1 MKQIIDYFY
10 LNQDFKYKDF
20 NAGLSPTLDAD
31 CFIGVRTPIL
41 RDYAKKIYKEEPL
54 VAAKFISCLPHK
66 YFEENQLHAFI
77 ISLIK
82 DYDEA
87 LKEVERF
94 LPYID
99 NWATCDQLK
108 PKPFLKNKE
117 KLLSRIRVWIK
128 SQHTYTCRFAIEMLM
143 NHFLDEDFKPEFLE
157 LVASVKS
164 DEYYINMMI
173 AWYFATAMAKQ
184 YEATVPYIEQHKLS
198 DWVHRKTIS
207 KCVDSYRI
215 SSEKKEYLKSYRQ

>member
-1 MKQIIDYFY
+1 MKRIIDYFY
-10 LNQDFKYKDF
+10 SNQDLQYKDF
-20 NAGLSPTLDAD
+20 NAGLSPTLSSDS
-31 CFIGVRTPIL
+31 FIGVRTPIL
-41 RDYAKKIYKEEPL
+41 RDYAKKLYKEEPE
-54 VAAKFISCLPHK
+54 VAEKFIRDLPHK

-82 DYDEA
+82 DYDTSV
-87 LKEVERF
+87 KEVERF
-94 LPYID
+94 LPFVD

-108 PKPFLKNKE
+108 PKPFTKNKD
-117 KLLSRIRVWIK
+117 KLLDRIRVWIK
-128 SQHTYTCRFAIEMLM
+128 SEHTYTCRFAIEMLM
-143 NHFLDEDFKPEFLE
+143 NHFLDEDFKPEYLE

-164 DEYYINMMI
+164 EEYYVNMMV

-215 SSEKKEYLKSYRQ
+215 SSEQKEYLKSYRR